1 MRFKIH
7 SISDII
13 TNSSSEVFLV
23 SKDSEIKNIK
33 GLQEKLNLG
42 DVSDLLKFI
51 HTYSWSIDKDYNHGD
66 LCITLDHIRD
76 ITDAF
81 SNYFNDSD
89 WNDNISKI
97 GILRDEMYKVFAKS
111 FKDIVAIVIDNGY
124 YYKFIADNPNLKYEN
139 FPY

>member
-23 SKDSEIKNIK
+23 YKDSEIKNIK

-51 HTYSWSIDKDYNHGD
+51 HTYSW
-66 LCITLDHIRD
+66 
-76 ITDAF
+76 
-81 SNYFNDSD
+81 
-89 WNDNISKI
+89 
-97 GILRDEMYKVFAKS
+97 V
-111 FKDIVAIVIDNGY
+111 
-124 YYKFIADNPNLKYEN
+124 
-139 FPY
+139 

>member
-51 HTYSWSIDKDYNHGD
+51 HTYSWGIDKDYNHGD

-81 SNYFNDSD
+81 GNYFYDSD
-89 WNDNISKI
+89 WDDNTSKI
-97 GILRDEMYKVFAKS
+97 GIKYLLRVLR
-111 FKDIVAIVIDNGY
+111 I
-124 YYKFIADNPNLKYEN
+124 
-139 FPY
+139 